1 MTPLWLYRLQQA
13 FVTIIHF
20 VLLGWIWYTL
30 QNAGGMDTTT
40 VMIHF
45 TGMSILGAVLI
56 RGTAWWAR
64 RHHLNE
70 IKFKRR
76 RGRNEHS

>member
-1 MTPLWLYRLQQA
+1 MTPVWLYRLQQA
-13 FVTIIHF
+13 FVTIVHF

-30 QNAGGMDTTT
+30 QNAGGMDTQT

-56 RGTAWWAR
+56 RGTAWWAK

-70 IKFKRR
+70 IKAKRR
-76 RGRNEHS
+76 RGRDDHK